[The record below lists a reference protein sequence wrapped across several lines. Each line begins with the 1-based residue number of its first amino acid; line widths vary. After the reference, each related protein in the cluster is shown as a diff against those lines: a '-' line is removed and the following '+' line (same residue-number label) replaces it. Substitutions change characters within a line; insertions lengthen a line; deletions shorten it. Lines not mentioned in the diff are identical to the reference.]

1 MDLRGRV
8 ALVTG
13 AGRRLGRAMAGALAG
28 RGMTVAIHHHASAA
42 GAEAL
47 REEIVAG
54 GGRAACFAA
63 DLTDPAAAAELPK
76 RVAAELGGLDVL
88 VNSAAVMY
96 RIPFEE
102 TTPAQYDAVLDLNL
116 RSVFFCTQ
124 GAAPALRAA
133 RGKVVNLADLSG
145 IQPWPGFAV
154 HSISKAGVVMLTRVL
169 ALALA
174 PEVTVNAIAPG
185 AVLVP
190 EEYDADER
198 ERLARATP
206 LRRLGAP
213 GDAVAA
219 LLYLLEG
226 ADFATGDVLTVDGGR
241 HLR

>member
-13 AGRRLGRAMAGALAG
+13 AGRRLGRAMVGALAG

-63 DLTDPAAAAELPK
+63 DLTDPAAAAELPN

-174 PEVTVNAIAPG
+174 PDVTVNAIAPG